1 MGSPSHLKRLA
12 MPRSWPLPRKT
23 NIWVTRARSGAHALE
38 RCMPINVVLRDV
50 LGVARSTR
58 EVRRILHDGL
68 VKVDGR
74 VVKDYK
80 RGVGLMD
87 VLSVGNDDYRR
98 CVLDTNGKLRYRR
111 ISAEEATYKVCRIE
125 NKVTVKGGKTQ
136 LNLHDGRNILTDSAS
151 QYKTGDSVKISLP
164 DQEIIDHIVFGEGT
178 KCYLVGGVHIGSMS
192 SVTSY
197 IVKRSSMPN
206 EVEFDGFGTIARNVF
221 AIGDNELPGVE
232 VKA

>member
-58 EVRRILHDGL
+58 EVRRILHESL

-74 VVKDYK
+74 VVKDNK

-87 VLSVGNDDYRR
+87 VLSVGDDDYRR

-111 ISAEEATYKVCRIE
+111 ISAEEATYKFCRIE
-125 NKVTVKGGKTQ
+125 NKVTVKVEKH
-136 LNLHDGRNILTDSAS
+136 NSIFMMVEISS
-151 QYKTGDSVKISLP
+151 QIAHPNTKLVTRSRFHSQTRKLSSTLCSVKARNAIWL
-164 DQEIIDHIVFGEGT
+164 
-178 KCYLVGGVHIGSMS
+178 
-192 SVTSY
+192 
-197 IVKRSSMPN
+197 
-206 EVEFDGFGTIARNVF
+206 VEFISA
-221 AIGDNELPGVE
+221 ACLL
-232 VKA
+232 

>member
-58 EVRRILHDGL
+58 EVRRILHEGL

-74 VVKDYK
+74 VVKDNK

-87 VLSVGNDDYRR
+87 VLSVGDDDFDAVFSIPMENLGTAAFLLKKQPTRFAESKTKSPLR
-98 CVLDTNGKLRYRR
+98 AEKHNSIFMMVEIFSQIAHPNTKL
-111 ISAEEATYKVCRIE
+111 
-125 NKVTVKGGKTQ
+125 VTRSRF
-136 LNLHDGRNILTDSAS
+136 HS
-151 QYKTGDSVKISLP
+151 QTRKLSSTLCSVK
-164 DQEIIDHIVFGEGT
+164 
-178 KCYLVGGVHIGSMS
+178 
-192 SVTSY
+192 
-197 IVKRSSMPN
+197 
-206 EVEFDGFGTIARNVF
+206 ARNATWLVVF
-221 AIGDNELPGVE
+221 TSAACLL
-232 VKA
+232 